1 RRAQR
6 FLGARKVLGG
16 KRKRGVSPS
25 DGLSRQEKSRGKMLT
40 YSVEIM
46 QHRDDGSPLSPPA
59 LQKMQ
64 QILGRVLIQGR
75 ERLIEQN
82 DVGIL
87 QQQPREQ
94 SPLELTDGKFGD
106 RPIDDS
112 QQTDSRNC
120 LMDTRG
126 EPGRNLPDRAE

>member
-1 RRAQR
+1 
-6 FLGARKVLGG
+6 
-16 KRKRGVSPS
+16 
-25 DGLSRQEKSRGKMLT
+25 MLT

-46 QHRDDGSPLSPPA
+46 QYRDDGSPLSSPA
-59 LQKMQ
+59 LKEMQ

-126 EPGRNLPDRAE
+126 EPGRNLPDRTELSPIAKCDKFGDRNRKVTIEFVLLRQIRQPMTR

>member
-1 RRAQR
+1 
-6 FLGARKVLGG
+6 
-16 KRKRGVSPS
+16 
-25 DGLSRQEKSRGKMLT
+25 MLT

-94 SPLELTDGKFGD
+94 SPLELTD
-106 RPIDDS
+106 
-112 QQTDSRNC
+112 
-120 LMDTRG
+120 
-126 EPGRNLPDRAE
+126 